1 MIKELKYRL
10 IYGVMV
16 LPALL
21 PMRVLFLISDLLY
34 PIVYFVVGY
43 RKKVVHRN
51 LVNSFPEKSEKD
63 ILVIEKKFYRHF
75 CDFLVES
82 IKQAHI
88 SKEEIMMRTELK
100 NPEFLDKWKENGRS
114 IILMTGHYANW
125 EWFAT
130 LNYRIAPLRL
140 AGIYRQLKNE
150 EMERF
155 FLNIRKSYG
164 AIPIEKD
171 KTLRELI
178 KLRKE
183 KVQIMVAFVSDQT
196 PSVHNIH
203 YWSKFL
209 NQETAMFSGAERIAK
224 MVDYDLVY
232 LEVEKV
238 SRGKYVAEFKLIAE
252 NPKDTAEFEITEK
265 YTRMMEETIVR
276 APQYWLW
283 THKRWKHKRQS

>member
-1 MIKELKYRL
+1 MIKELKYWL
-10 IYGVMV
+10 IYGLMV
-16 LPALL
+16 FPALL
-21 PMRVLFLISDLLY
+21 PLRVLYLFSDLLY
-34 PIVYFVVGY
+34 PLVYHVVGY
-43 RKKVVHRN
+43 RKKVVRRN
-51 LVNSFPEKSEKD
+51 LVNSFPEKTKEEIRS
-63 ILVIEKKFYRHF
+63 IEKKFYRHF
-75 CDFLVES
+75 CDFMMES

-100 NPEFLDKWKENGRS
+100 NPEFLDKWRENGRS
-114 IILMTGHYANW
+114 IIMMTGHYANW

-140 AGIYRQLKNE
+140 AGIYRQLKNA

-164 AIPIEKD
+164 AIPIEKE

-196 PSVHNIH
+196 PSVQNIH
-203 YWSKFL
+203 YWSNFL

-224 MVDYDLVY
+224 MVDYDVVY
-232 LEVEKV
+232 MDVERV
-238 SRGKYVAEFKLIAE
+238 SRGKYVAELKLITE

-265 YTRMMEETIVR
+265 YTRLMEETIVR
-276 APQYWLW
+276 EPQYWLW
-283 THKRWKHKRQS
+283 THKRWKHKRQQ

>member
-1 MIKELKYRL
+1 MMKELKYWL
-10 IYGVMV
+10 IYSIMV

-21 PMRVLFLISDLLY
+21 PMRVLFLFSDLLY
-34 PIVYFVVGY
+34 PLVYHVVGY
-43 RKKVVHRN
+43 RKKVVRRN
-51 LVNSFPEKSEKD
+51 LVNSFPEKSEAE
-63 ILVIEKKFYRHF
+63 IVAIEKKFYRHF

-125 EWFAT
+125 EWFAS

-140 AGIYRQLKNE
+140 AGIYRQLKNAE
-150 EMERF
+150 LERF

-164 AIPIEKD
+164 AIPIEKE

-178 KLRKE
+178 RLRKE
-183 KVQIMVAFVSDQT
+183 KVQIMVGFVSDQT

-203 YWSKFL
+203 YWSTFL

-224 MVDYDLVY
+224 MVDFDVVY
-232 LEVEKV
+232 MEVERV
-238 SRGKYVAEFKLIAE
+238 ARGKYVAEFKLITE
-252 NPKDTAEFEITEK
+252 NPKETAEFEITEK
-265 YTRMMEETIVR
+265 YTRMMEETIVK

-283 THKRWKHKRQS
+283 THKRWKHKRKQ

>member
-1 MIKELKYRL
+1 MIKELKYWL
-10 IYGVMV
+10 IYGLMV
-16 LPALL
+16 FPALL
-21 PMRVLFLISDLLY
+21 PLRVLYLFSDLLY
-34 PIVYFVVGY
+34 PLVYHVVGY
-43 RKKVVHRN
+43 RKKVVRRN
-51 LVNSFPEKSEKD
+51 LVNSFPEKTKEEIRS
-63 ILVIEKKFYRHF
+63 IEKKFYRHF
-75 CDFLVES
+75 CDFMMES

-114 IILMTGHYANW
+114 IIMMTGHYANW

-140 AGIYRQLKNE
+140 AGIYRQLKNA

-164 AIPIEKD
+164 AIPIEKE

-183 KVQIMVAFVSDQT
+183 NVQIMVAFVSDQT
-196 PSVHNIH
+196 PSVQNIH
-203 YWSKFL
+203 YWSNFL

-224 MVDYDLVY
+224 MVDYDVVY
-232 LEVEKV
+232 MDVERV
-238 SRGKYVAEFKLIAE
+238 SRGKYVAELKLITE

-265 YTRMMEETIVR
+265 YTRLMEETIVR
-276 APQYWLW
+276 EPQYWLW
-283 THKRWKHKRQS
+283 THKRWKHKRQQ

>member
-34 PIVYFVVGY
+34 PVVYYVVGY

-51 LVNSFPEKSEKD
+51 LINSFPEKSEKD

-88 SKEEIMMRTELK
+88 SKEEILMRTELK

-140 AGIYRQLKNE
+140 AGIYRQLKNA

-164 AIPIEKD
+164 AIPIEKE

-196 PSVHNIH
+196 PSVQNIH

-224 MVDYDLVY
+224 MVDYDVVY

-252 NPKDTAEFEITEK
+252 NPKETGEFEITEK

-283 THKRWKHKRQS
+283 THKRWKHKPQS

>member
-1 MIKELKYRL
+1 MIKDLKYWL
-10 IYGVMV
+10 IYSIMV

-21 PMRVLFLISDLLY
+21 PMRVLFLFSDLLY
-34 PIVYFVVGY
+34 PLVYHVVGY
-43 RKKVVHRN
+43 RKKVVRRN
-51 LVNSFPEKSEKD
+51 LVNSFPEKSIQE
-63 ILVIEKKFYRHF
+63 IIAIEKKFYRHF

-88 SKEEIMMRTELK
+88 SKEEILMRTELK

-125 EWFAT
+125 EWFAS
-130 LNYRIAPLRL
+130 LNYRIAPIRL
-140 AGIYRQLKNE
+140 AGIYRQLKNA

-164 AIPIEKD
+164 AIPIEKE

-196 PSVHNIH
+196 PSYHNIH
-203 YWSKFL
+203 YWSNFL

-224 MVDYDLVY
+224 MVDYDVVY
-232 LEVEKV
+232 MDVTRV
-238 SRGKYVAEFKLIAE
+238 ARGKYMAEFKLISE
-252 NPKDTAEFEITEK
+252 NPKETPEFEITEK
-265 YTRMMEETIVR
+265 YTRMMEETIIR
-276 APQYWLW
+276 EPQYWLW
-283 THKRWKHKRQS
+283 THKRWKHKRK

>member
-1 MIKELKYRL
+1 MIKELKYWL
-10 IYGVMV
+10 IYGIMV

-21 PMRVLFLISDLLY
+21 PLRVLYLISDLLY
-34 PIVYFVVGY
+34 PLVYHVVGY
-43 RKKVVHRN
+43 RKKVVRRN
-51 LVNSFPEKSEKD
+51 LVNSFPEKSEEE
-63 ILVIEKKFYRHF
+63 ILSIEKKFYRHF
-75 CDFLVES
+75 CDFMVES
-82 IKQAHI
+82 LKQAHI

-114 IILMTGHYANW
+114 IIMMTGHYANW

-164 AIPIEKD
+164 AIPIEKE

-196 PSVHNIH
+196 PSVQNIH
-203 YWSKFL
+203 YWSNFL
-209 NQETAMFSGAERIAK
+209 NQDTAMFSGAERIAK
-224 MVDYDLVY
+224 MVDYDVVY
-232 LEVEKV
+232 MDVERV
-238 SRGKYVAEFKLIAE
+238 ARGKYVAELKLITE

-276 APQYWLW
+276 EPQYWLW
-283 THKRWKHKRQS
+283 THKRWKHKRKK

>member
-1 MIKELKYRL
+1 MIKELKYWL
-10 IYGVMV
+10 IYGIMV

-21 PMRVLFLISDLLY
+21 PLRVLYLISDLLY
-34 PIVYFVVGY
+34 PLVYHVVGY
-43 RKKVVHRN
+43 RKKVVRRN
-51 LVNSFPEKSEKD
+51 LVNSFPEKSEEE
-63 ILVIEKKFYRHF
+63 IRSIEKKFYRHF
-75 CDFLVES
+75 CDFMVES
-82 IKQAHI
+82 LKQAHI

-114 IILMTGHYANW
+114 IIMMTGHYANW

-164 AIPIEKD
+164 AIPIEKE

-196 PSVHNIH
+196 PSVQNIH
-203 YWSKFL
+203 YWSNFL
-209 NQETAMFSGAERIAK
+209 NQDTAMFSGAERIAK
-224 MVDYDLVY
+224 MVDYDVVY
-232 LEVEKV
+232 MDVERV
-238 SRGKYVAEFKLIAE
+238 ARGKYVAELKLITE

-276 APQYWLW
+276 EPQYWLW
-283 THKRWKHKRQS
+283 THKRWKHKRKK

>member
-1 MIKELKYRL
+1 MIKELKYWL
-10 IYGVMV
+10 IYGLMV
-16 LPALL
+16 FPALL
-21 PMRVLFLISDLLY
+21 PLRVLYLFSDLLY
-34 PIVYFVVGY
+34 PLVYHVVGY
-43 RKKVVHRN
+43 RKKVVRRN
-51 LVNSFPEKSEKD
+51 LVYSFPEKTKEEIRS
-63 ILVIEKKFYRHF
+63 IEKKFYRHF
-75 CDFLVES
+75 CDFMMES

-100 NPEFLDKWKENGRS
+100 NPEFLDKWRENGRS
-114 IILMTGHYANW
+114 IIMMTGHYANW

-140 AGIYRQLKNE
+140 AGIYRQLKNA

-164 AIPIEKD
+164 AIPIEKE

-196 PSVHNIH
+196 PSVQNIH
-203 YWSKFL
+203 YWSNFL

-224 MVDYDLVY
+224 MVDYDVVY
-232 LEVEKV
+232 MDVERV
-238 SRGKYVAEFKLIAE
+238 SRGKYVAELKLITE

-265 YTRMMEETIVR
+265 YTRLMEETIVR
-276 APQYWLW
+276 EPQYWLW
-283 THKRWKHKRQS
+283 THKRWKHKRQQ